1 MLLRSFLLPL
11 AFVAA
16 SPRSKAADGYMLWQK
31 YDLITDVA
39 QRNAYRQAAQ
49 YIAVEGSTSAV
60 LRTAVSE
67 LQRGLQG
74 LLDQPVPLVA
84 QPQASSTNRGISL
97 IVSPTANVAGIT
109 ITQTTDGYR
118 ISSQGRD
125 VVLTGRSGAGVLYGV
140 YALLRHL
147 QTGQS
152 LANLTQASNPRIQ
165 YRLLNH
171 WDNPNGTVERGYAGS
186 SIWKWYEL
194 PERLDPRYTDYARA
208 NASIGINRLAINNVN
223 ASARYLTP
231 EYLQKVKA
239 LAGVF
244 RP

>member
-1 MLLRSFLLPL
+1 MLLRSFLLL
-11 AFVAA
+11 LVFVAA
-16 SPRSKAADGYMLWQK
+16 SPRSKADDGYRLWRK

-49 YIAVEGSTSAV
+49 YVAVEGSTSAV
-60 LRTAVSE
+60 LGTAASE
-67 LQRGLQG
+67 LQRGL
-74 LLDQPVPLVA
+74 LAQPVPMVA
-84 QPQASSTNRGISL
+84 QPQASSTKCGISL
-97 IVSPTANVAGIT
+97 IVSPTANVPGIA
-109 ITQTTDGYR
+109 QTTDGYR

-125 VVLTGRSGAGVLYGV
+125 VAVTGRSGAGVLYGV
-140 YALLRHL
+140 SALLRHL
-147 QTGQS
+147 QTGQL
-152 LANLTQASNPRIQ
+152 LANLAQASSPRIQ

-171 WDNPNGTVERGYAGS
+171 CDNLNGTQKRGYVGS

-208 NASIGINRLAINNVN
+208 NASIGINGVAINNVN

-231 EYLQKVKA
+231 EYLQKLKA